1 MPPGLRTPAP
11 NLSRLAR
18 ELRVR
23 QQNRAISPVWWKTSP
38 STQLMVALCTVR
50 DTRAPGPDRFQ
61 WSVTILGWPRP
72 ATERTTDLAKARLLA
87 ETALAAYVRRRAA
100 DQATP
105 GGQ

>member
-1 MPPGLRTPAP
+1 
-11 NLSRLAR
+11 
-18 ELRVR
+18 
-23 QQNRAISPVWWKTSP
+23 
-38 STQLMVALCTVR
+38 MVALCTVR

-87 ETALAAYVRRRAA
+87 ETALGAYVYRRAA